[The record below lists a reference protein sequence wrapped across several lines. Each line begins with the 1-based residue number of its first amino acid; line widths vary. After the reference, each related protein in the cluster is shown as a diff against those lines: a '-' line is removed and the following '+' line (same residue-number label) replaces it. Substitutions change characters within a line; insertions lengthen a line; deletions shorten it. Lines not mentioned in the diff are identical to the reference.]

1 MAVFVIEHADGDK
14 WFAQW
19 GWVPSADAA
28 LRFASHAEARDF
40 AAATAP
46 ARAGQVK
53 AYEPKEDA
61 AGNRLFGVKT
71 DYDPFGT
78 GAANG

>member
-1 MAVFVIEHADGDK
+1 MAVFVVEHPEGDK

-28 LRFASHAEARDF
+28 LRFASHGEAQGFVD
-40 AAATAP
+40 ATPP
-46 ARAGQVK
+46 ARVGQVK

-61 AGNRLFGVKT
+61 GGNRLFGVKT
-71 DYDPFGT
+71 DYDPFGA
-78 GAANG
+78 GGLSV